1 VQELGVAAGAGAW
14 RRRGVAFSAG
24 WFALKLALLL
34 EQGRDWE
41 KKLKSDAVATVPL
54 AGFFLALLLAFGS
67 EAAMVCGDCPV

>member
-1 VQELGVAAGAGAW
+1 
-14 RRRGVAFSAG
+14 
-24 WFALKLALLL
+24 LALLL